1 MTTNPHFETADS
13 WQAAEAMLTFRPLQP
28 KYTAGFDLQSIYIFV
43 RDHRQRDLPIA
54 DRTCEAH
61 YGSFVVSQSRR
72 SPGEARR
79 LALEVS
85 YGRNPIVARIFA
97 HDARVYELAPDPGP
111 EEIDGRSPAVVT
123 WHDGDMFFLV
133 ASSEMDVAELQRIAM
148 SLY

>member
-1 MTTNPHFETADS
+1 MTTNSHFETADS
-13 WQAAEAMLTFRPLQP
+13 WEAAQAMLTFRPLQP
-28 KYTAGFDLQSIYIFV
+28 KYTAGLELESIRIFV

-61 YGSFVVSQSRR
+61 YRSFVVSQSRR
-72 SPGEARR
+72 SPDEARR

-85 YGRNPIVARIFA
+85 YGRNPIVARIFG

-111 EEIDGRSPAVVT
+111 EDIDGRSPAVVT
-123 WHDGDMFFLV
+123 WHDADLFFLV
-133 ASSEMDVAELQRIAM
+133 ASGEIGVAELQRIAM